1 MTEYIDLRGGYATQ
15 REEWHTQQ
23 ANTNPTQSQPILT
36 HPQPDTSHSQSI
48 IDHPTSTPAY
58 PKSNPSQPTPTPTH
72 TIPSPTNPDP
82 FLTQPIPNPSPH
94 RLTPNTP
101 QPNPSHP
108 QPDPTP
114 HHTTSTPT
122 HPKPSHSHSNSLH
135 TKHIPPSHQP
145 KPIHP
150 NSTHPQPS
158 PLHTQPNPHHP
169 NPNPTHSIPYQSQ
182 PTPSQP
188 NPSQSPS
195 HPNPSQSQP
204 NPLYPQTIPT
214 HPQYNPLHSTLNP
227 TQPILTSTHL
237 IPSPLQSIPSPLQ
250 PHPHPAQPTPTHNTP
265 IATQL
270 NPHISNPHK
279 QNDTTTTSPPLDVK
293 YAITCRGEEIAKLIT
308 YGVKHIE
315 NRNFRIG
322 DNTLIAIS
330 VGKQA
335 AEIKEVDALHAILRT
350 HDSPVDMY
358 PLTDPMLRGNI
369 IGICRVSHTLTHKE
383 CRQSEWADARW
394 KYCNIIT
401 EAVCLPTPVP
411 AKGKLGKWLLD
422 KDVQLAIIQQLQD
435 TKLIPT
441 GAAELYPCMKHGTQS
456 TLPYNQRIPQA
467 LTQQGTHTHTQ
478 TETADIE
485 AAPQHGEARSRTNE
499 QQAERKSRRTLKQ
512 HEGEATDD
520 DLKTGKTMMAKES
533 HSSIAAAGHTAAG
546 NNQSTWYNAKEEYR
560 NARRRAWRTYEEG
573 TERHRHAGHTAA
585 SMCSSEPHMAAH
597 TTGTA
602 YPVKG
607 VEMHMYVDEDGGR
620 RQRTKRE
627 SDKTRWH
634 QALFNHAPA

>member
-1 MTEYIDLRGGYATQ
+1 
-15 REEWHTQQ
+15 
-23 ANTNPTQSQPILT
+23 
-36 HPQPDTSHSQSI
+36 
-48 IDHPTSTPAY
+48 
-58 PKSNPSQPTPTPTH
+58 
-72 TIPSPTNPDP
+72 
-82 FLTQPIPNPSPH
+82 
-94 RLTPNTP
+94 
-101 QPNPSHP
+101 
-108 QPDPTP
+108 
-114 HHTTSTPT
+114 
-122 HPKPSHSHSNSLH
+122 
-135 TKHIPPSHQP
+135 
-145 KPIHP
+145 
-150 NSTHPQPS
+150 
-158 PLHTQPNPHHP
+158 
-169 NPNPTHSIPYQSQ
+169 
-182 PTPSQP
+182 
-188 NPSQSPS
+188 
-195 HPNPSQSQP
+195 
-204 NPLYPQTIPT
+204 
-214 HPQYNPLHSTLNP
+214 
-227 TQPILTSTHL
+227 
-237 IPSPLQSIPSPLQ
+237 
-250 PHPHPAQPTPTHNTP
+250 
-265 IATQL
+265 
-270 NPHISNPHK
+270 
-279 QNDTTTTSPPLDVK
+279 VK

-308 YGVKHIE
+308 YGVKYIE

-335 AEIKEVDALHAILRT
+335 AEIKEVDALHTILRT

-401 EAVCLPTPVP
+401 EAVCLPTPIP
-411 AKGKLGKWLLD
+411 AKGNLGKWLLD

-441 GAAELYPCMKHGTQS
+441 GAAELYPCMKHGTKS
-456 TLPYNQRIPQA
+456 TLPYNQRIPQV

-499 QQAERKSRRTLKQ
+499 QQAEWKSRRTLKQ

-533 HSSIAAAGHTAAG
+533 HRSIAAAGHTAAG
-546 NNQSTWYNAKEEYR
+546 NNQSTWYNAKEAYR

-585 SMCSSEPHMAAH
+585 SMRSSEPHMAAH

-627 SDKTRWH
+627 SDKD
-634 QALFNHAPA
+634 AMAPSVVQPCASMSDEPSGAASGSHRSRETMGILAEAKSRITQKGDLHDIGIEKKRERDPG